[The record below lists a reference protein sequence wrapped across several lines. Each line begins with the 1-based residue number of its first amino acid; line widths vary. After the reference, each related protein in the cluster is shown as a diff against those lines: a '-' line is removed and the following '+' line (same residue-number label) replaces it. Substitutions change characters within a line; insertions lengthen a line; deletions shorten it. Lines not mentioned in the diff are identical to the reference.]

1 MFMCH
6 ILVQVLLHGC
16 TVLAYLSLFTPLERL
31 EKKDNSHEKEG
42 EERGEGE
49 RMRKREREGG
59 RGRERGRKGERSKEL
74 ATLLAFSR
82 SLLAACSAVC
92 TCCSSDKRQIR
103 REAK

>member
-59 RGRERGRKGERSKEL
+59 REGERSKEL

>member
-59 RGRERGRKGERSKEL
+59 REGERSKEL

-82 SLLAACSAVC
+82 SLLAACSAFC